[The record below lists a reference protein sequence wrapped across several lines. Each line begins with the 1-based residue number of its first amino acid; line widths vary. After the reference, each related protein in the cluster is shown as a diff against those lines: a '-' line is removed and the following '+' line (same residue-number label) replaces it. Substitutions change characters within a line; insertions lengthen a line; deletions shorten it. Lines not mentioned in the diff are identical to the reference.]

1 MSILGSGTTLPKT
14 DPGES
19 DIYSH
24 AHAVSVF
31 PDSLNSLP
39 SLQKLKHLRALDLEG
54 CEDYKSHRP
63 AHLCGL
69 FALRYLSL
77 RQTWINE
84 LPEEI
89 GELSMYKHWI

>member
-1 MSILGSGTTLPKT
+1 MTLLPKTWIQVSILGSGTTLPKT

-24 AHAVSVF
+24 ARAVSVF

-54 CEDYKSHRP
+54 CE
-63 AHLCGL
+63 GL
-69 FALRYLSL
+69 QAPPSGTPMRFICTEVL
-77 RQTWINE
+77 E
-84 LPEEI
+84 LA
-89 GELSMYKHWI
+89 SNMDK